1 VKLTYRIDPADQHV
15 MIVTVEDNGIGRQ
28 AAMKLASGDEGE
40 KRSAATDI
48 LARRLAALS
57 QETGKL
63 HTVSTVD
70 LDEGTMVT
78 LVLPL
83 HREWD

>member
-1 VKLTYRIDPADQHV
+1 
-15 MIVTVEDNGIGRQ
+15 
-28 AAMKLASGDEGE
+28 MKLASGDEGE

-48 LARRLAALS
+48 LALRLAALS

>member
-1 VKLTYRIDPADQHV
+1 MQAGNTDCYVKLTYRIDPADQHV

-48 LARRLAALS
+48 LCTTIGSPQSGNR
-57 QETGKL
+57 
-63 HTVSTVD
+63 
-70 LDEGTMVT
+70 
-78 LVLPL
+78 
-83 HREWD
+83 